1 MKKIINPETRS
12 KTKKKS
18 EKRVQGRD
26 LNILRSL
33 EGTGQKMVE
42 KIVPDKK
49 RKPAKHKKELFPEE
63 EI

>member
-1 MKKIINPETRS
+1 MKKIINPQTRS
-12 KTKKKS
+12 KAKKKS